1 MGKFIR
7 SRRKRLVYSKN
18 NDLLL
23 LPFVRISWEFVFVY
37 FKWVWLQTSPVQEAV
52 LISMAR

>member
-7 SRRKRLVYSKN
+7 PRRKRLVYSKN

-23 LPFVRISWEFVFVY
+23 PFVRLSWEFVFVY
-37 FKWVWLQTSPVQEAV
+37 FKWVWLQTSPSKEAV
-52 LISMAR
+52 LVSTAR

>member
-23 LPFVRISWEFVFVY
+23 PFVRISWEFVFVY
-37 FKWVWLQTSPVQEAV
+37 FKCVWLQTSPIQEAV
-52 LISMAR
+52 LISVAR